1 MSNILEEYLV
11 RIGAEIDRDAFRGAA
26 SAINQLSG
34 VLGKLSSVLKYGGI
48 FVALAKVTESV
59 VDNVRAVAK
68 ADMEYQKLA
77 QSMWVTK
84 DTAKSLSVILKTMG
98 ASQED
103 IAWVPELREQFFRLR
118 QEMAA
123 LSTPSDADDQLRWI
137 RDIGYDVQS
146 LQLKLKMLKE
156 WIVYYLIKELRP
168 YIKEL
173 QEFLRWLNEKI
184 GKNLPVIARKIASV
198 LAKITRVTVALVKAL
213 KWVFEGIYNF
223 VDALPAKTKGLVAVF
238 AAVGAAIMAGPFG
251 LMLLGIGTALVML
264 EDFFG
269 YLEGRESSETLKPLW
284 KWLTDENNP
293 FKQTLSK
300 IKQAVNDIVER
311 LSDLVNKIFTPE
323 VRKALADTLKETANA
338 VMKVAGGVASICSD
352 LTKNTKNVNSFWDS
366 FADGVQKAI
375 IKTSRLGR
383 VIFKLFAAMGEAMQ
397 GNWKAAKMELIG
409 AAFEAGSMM
418 MDVVKGTGSTTGL
431 AGLMGGAGV
440 SIKGENAERALKFF
454 MANGYTREQAIG
466 IVSNLMA
473 ESGVNPLAR
482 SENDAGPGLDSFGI
496 AQWNQGRLENLKKF
510 ADRRGTDYRD
520 LDTQL
525 AFFLWE
531 LENTHTYANSRLKRS
546 SSVEEAAD
554 AITRH
559 YEIPENVEARSQERQ
574 RAAREYYNGVG
585 ALVSPTSYAAGFAA
599 NGTAG
604 IMPMSTNTSNYNGV
618 VVNVGGLVV
627 NCGNAS
633 DPKAVGAAVI
643 DSMNDWA
650 SRLPAFTRRVPIV

>member
-123 LSTPSDADDQLRWI
+123 LSTPSDADGQLRWI

-198 LAKITRVTVALVKAL
+198 LAKITRVTVSLVKAL

-223 VDALPAKTKGLVAVF
+223 VDALPAKAKGLAAVF

-323 VRKALADTLKETANA
+323 VRKALADTLKEIANA

-366 FADGVQKAI
+366 FADGVQNAI
-375 IKTSRLGR
+375 TKTSRLAR
-383 VIFKLFAAMGEAMQ
+383 IIAKLFAALGEAAQ

-409 AAFEAGSMM
+409 AAFWQH
-418 MDVVKGTGSTTGL
+418 D
-431 AGLMGGAGV
+431 
-440 SIKGENAERALKFF
+440 
-454 MANGYTREQAIG
+454 
-466 IVSNLMA
+466 
-473 ESGVNPLAR
+473 
-482 SENDAGPGLDSFGI
+482 D
-496 AQWNQGRLENLKKF
+496 GR
-510 ADRRGTDYRD
+510 
-520 LDTQL
+520 
-525 AFFLWE
+525 
-531 LENTHTYANSRLKRS
+531 
-546 SSVEEAAD
+546 
-554 AITRH
+554 
-559 YEIPENVEARSQERQ
+559 
-574 RAAREYYNGVG
+574 
-585 ALVSPTSYAAGFAA
+585 
-599 NGTAG
+599 
-604 IMPMSTNTSNYNGV
+604 
-618 VVNVGGLVV
+618 
-627 NCGNAS
+627 C
-633 DPKAVGAAVI
+633 
-643 DSMNDWA
+643 
-650 SRLPAFTRRVPIV
+650 

>member
-11 RIGAEIDRDAFRGAA
+11 RIGAEVDRDAFRGAA
-26 SAINQLSG
+26 AAINQLSG

-68 ADMEYQKLA
+68 ADLEYQKLA

-103 IAWVPELREQFFRLR
+103 IAWVPELREQFLRLR
-118 QEMAA
+118 NEMAA
-123 LSTPSDADDQLRWI
+123 LSTPGDAEGQLRWI
-137 RDIGYDVQS
+137 RDIGYDVES

-156 WIVYYLIKELRP
+156 WIVYYLIKELKP
-168 YIKEL
+168 YIKQL
-173 QEFLRWLNEKI
+173 QEFLGWLNDKI
-184 GKNLPVIARKIASV
+184 GKNLPVIAKKVAKA
-198 LAKITRVTVALVKAL
+198 LAYIVRVAMALVRGL

-223 VDALPAKTKGLVAVF
+223 IDSLPSKTKQLVAVF

-251 LMLLGIGTALVML
+251 IMMLGIGTALVML

-269 YLEGRESSETLKPLW
+269 YLDGRESSVTLKPLW

-293 FKQTLSK
+293 FKKTLET
-300 IKQAVNDIVER
+300 IKKAIGDIVER
-311 LSDLVNKIFTPE
+311 LSDLVNKIFTE
-323 VRKALADTLKETANA
+323 DVRKALVSTLKEIANA
-338 VMKVAGGVASICSD
+338 VIKVAGGVASICSD
-352 LTKNTKNVNSFWDS
+352 LTKNSKNVNTFWDN

-383 VIFKLFAAMGEAMQ
+383 VIAKLFAAMGEAMQ

-409 AAFEAGSMM
+409 AALEAGMLFT
-418 MDVVKGTGSTTGL
+418 DFAKGL
-431 AGLMGGAGV
+431 GV
-440 SIKGENAERALKFF
+440 TSGFGDSSGIAIQGENAEKAVKFF
-454 MANGYTREQAIG
+454 MSNGYTREQAIG

-482 SENDAGPGLDSFGI
+482 SENDAGPGMDSFGI
-496 AQWNQGRLENLKKF
+496 AQWNRERLENLKTF
-510 ADRRGTDYRD
+510 AENRGLDYKE

-531 LENTHTYANSRLKRS
+531 LENTHSYANSRLKRS
-546 SSVEEAAD
+546 STAEEAAD
-554 AITRH
+554 AIARY
-559 YEIPENVEARSQERQ
+559 YEVPENVEVRSRERQ
-574 RAAREYYNGVG
+574 SAARDYMNGAG
-585 ALVSPTSYAAGFAA
+585 ALISPTSYAAGMAIGGA
-599 NGTAG
+599 NGILPVAAG
-604 IMPMSTNTSNYNGV
+604 TSTYH
-618 VVNVGGLVV
+618 GGIINIGDIVV
-627 NCGNAS
+627 NCGNSS
-633 DPKAVGAAVI
+633 DPRAIGVAVASAVQ
-643 DSMNDWA
+643 DSA
-650 SRLPAFTRRVPIV
+650 SRLPAFTGGAIFT